1 MAEAEE
7 AATEVVRDLVLE
19 VFRLKLDAPAKV
31 ELELS
36 NAKEEA
42 EKHCKLEV
50 VRYRESSQNDS
61 ISYHLCLCFSKGKEP
76 LYRYICKPQIVA
88 SVCEELDQHGKMRM
102 VVSMRVNRFSFSQT
116 IYELRRYEDRA
127 TMCRFVG
134 GELLSNLVYANKLF
148 EIHKEKEWRE
158 RVPHV
163 IRVLLRLFKHRPI
176 DLMRRT
182 LEFVRAGWLSQS
194 PFDE

>member
-19 VFRLKLDAPAKV
+19 VFRRADAAEV
-31 ELELS
+31 ERELS
-36 NAKEEA
+36 NAEKEA
-42 EKHCKLEV
+42 ENHCKLEV
-50 VRYRESSQNDS
+50 VRYRKYSTDES
-61 ISYHLCLCFSKGKEP
+61 ISYRRCLCFSEGKEP
-76 LYRYICKPQIVA
+76 LYRYICKPTMVA
-88 SVCEELDQHGKMRM
+88 NVLEELDENDQMRM
-102 VVSMRVNRFSFSQT
+102 LVSQKINRWQSSRT
-116 IYELRRYEDRA
+116 TYELRHYEDRA

-148 EIHKEKEWRE
+148 EKYREKEWRE

-163 IRVLLRLFKHRPI
+163 IRALLRLFKHRPI

-194 PFDE
+194 PFDK